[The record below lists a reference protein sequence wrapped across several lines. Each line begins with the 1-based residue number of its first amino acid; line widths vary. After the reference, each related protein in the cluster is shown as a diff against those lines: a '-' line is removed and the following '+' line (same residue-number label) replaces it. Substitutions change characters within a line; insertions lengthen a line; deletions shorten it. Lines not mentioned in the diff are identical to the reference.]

1 VLLLVFLIVDVVG
14 RREDEV
20 GSNEEAGAQTGN
32 PRLIAKTHIPNAV
45 VSSSINIRIASL
57 FTEGNCLT
65 SSASRISRSSPKYIS
80 LRNYL
85 LSIFIIAVISTIL
98 HLSSTKYRSK
108 NTSTA

>member
-45 VSSSINIRIASL
+45 VGQL
-57 FTEGNCLT
+57 PHL
-65 SSASRISRSSPKYIS
+65 IS
-80 LRNYL
+80 LQDFKIVSKIYL
-85 LSIFIIAVISTIL
+85 VAELQIEIHQISNKRLICVQIDIDISWTLS
-98 HLSSTKYRSK
+98 KK
-108 NTSTA
+108 